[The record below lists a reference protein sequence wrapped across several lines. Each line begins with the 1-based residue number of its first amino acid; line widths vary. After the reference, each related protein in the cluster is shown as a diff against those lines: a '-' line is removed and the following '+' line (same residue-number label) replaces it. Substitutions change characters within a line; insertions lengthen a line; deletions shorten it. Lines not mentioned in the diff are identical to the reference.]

1 MTKTKTLKITIK
13 KYKSKKVF
21 LIALQK
27 EKPKKFLENWY
38 KQLHAFVEQK
48 TD

>member
-1 MTKTKTLKITIK
+1 MTKTKAFKITVK
-13 KYKSKKVF
+13 KYKTKKVF